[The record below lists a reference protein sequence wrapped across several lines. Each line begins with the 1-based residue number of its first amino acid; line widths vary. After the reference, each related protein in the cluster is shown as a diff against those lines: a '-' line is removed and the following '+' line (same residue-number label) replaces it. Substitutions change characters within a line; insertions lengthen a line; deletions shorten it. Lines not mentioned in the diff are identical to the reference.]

1 MLKKKLLLIA
11 IAAISITSC
20 TPIYK
25 KMNVDKETYAGLND
39 GLYANFQTSKG
50 NMIVKLEDKKA
61 PVTVA
66 NFVGLAEGKID
77 NTAKAK
83 GVPFYDGTIFH
94 RVIKDFMIQ
103 GGDPKGTGMGDPG
116 YKFDDEKNDLKHKG
130 KGILSMANS
139 GPNTNGSQFFITEVP
154 TPHLDGRHTIFGE
167 VVNGFETI
175 DSIAT
180 VEKGA
185 QDKPRTDVVL
195 EKVAIFSKG
204 DEYKT
209 YDAAKVFAEG
219 KGKIKENNKAILDK
233 IEADKKKK
241 AEEFAANQQKLVD
254 DLKAT
259 MQATPSGL
267 YYKITEATEGKTA
280 NAGDVVSVHYAGKL
294 VDGTEFDSSFKR
306 NEPIE
311 IPIGVGQVIKGWDEG
326 ILLLKEGES
335 ATLLIPSELGY
346 GANGAGGVIPPNA
359 WLIFDVKLVKV
370 NSSLEN

>member
-1 MLKKKLLLIA
+1 MLKKNLLIA
-11 IAAISITSC
+11 IAAISIASC

-25 KMNVDKETYAGLND
+25 KMNVDKETYAGLKE

-77 NTAKAK
+77 NTAKGK

-116 YKFDDEKNDLKHKG
+116 YKFDDERNDLQHTG

-167 VVNGFETI
+167 VVNGLEVV

-185 QDKPRTDVVL
+185 QDKPKTDVVL

-209 YDAAKVFAEG
+209 YDAAKIFSEG

-267 YYKITEATEGKTA
+267 YYKITETTDGKKA
-280 NAGDVVSVHYAGKL
+280 NVGDNVSVHYAGKL

-346 GANGAGGVIPPNA
+346 GANGAGGIIPPNA

-370 NSSLEN
+370 NSISTK

>member
-1 MLKKKLLLIA
+1 MLKKNLLIA

-25 KMNVDKETYAGLND
+25 KMNVEKETYAGLKE

-50 NMIVKLEDKKA
+50 NMIVKFEDKKA

-66 NFVGLAEGKID
+66 NFVGLAEGKIE
-77 NTAKAK
+77 NKAKAK

-116 YKFDDEKNDLKHKG
+116 YKFDDEKNDLQHTG

-139 GPNTNGSQFFITEVP
+139 GPNTNGSQFFITEIA
-154 TPHLDGRHTIFGE
+154 TPWLDGKHTVFGE
-167 VVNGFETI
+167 IVTGMEVVDT
-175 DSIAT
+175 IAT
-180 VEKGA
+180 VEKGP
-185 QDKPRTDVVL
+185 QDKPKTDVVL
-195 EKVAIFSKG
+195 EKVTIFSKG
-204 DEYKT
+204 DEYKN
-209 YDAAKVFAEG
+209 YDAAKIFTEG

-241 AEEFAANQQKLVD
+241 AEDFAANQQKLVD

-267 YYKITEATEGKTA
+267 YYKITQTTEGKKA
-280 NAGDVVSVHYAGKL
+280 NVGDVVSVHYAGKL

-326 ILLLKEGES
+326 ILLLNEGES

-346 GANGAGGVIPPNA
+346 GANGAGGIIPPNA
-359 WLIFDVKLVKV
+359 WLIFDVQLVKV
-370 NSSLEN
+370 NSTLAK

>member
-1 MLKKKLLLIA
+1 MIKKNFLIA
-11 IAAISITSC
+11 LAAILLTSC

-25 KMNVDKETYAGLND
+25 KMNVDKETYEGLND

-50 NMIVKLEDKKA
+50 NMIVKFEDKKA

-66 NFVGLAEGKID
+66 NFVGLAEGKIESK
-77 NTAKAK
+77 AKAK

-116 YKFDDEKNDLKHKG
+116 YKFDDEKNDLQHKS

-139 GPNTNGSQFFITEVP
+139 GPNTNGSQFFITEVA
-154 TPHLDGRHTIFGE
+154 TPWLDGRHTVFGE
-167 VVNGFETI
+167 VVKGEDVI
-175 DSIAT
+175 DAIAK

-185 QDKPRTDVVL
+185 QDKPKIDVVL
-195 EKVAIFSKG
+195 EKVSVFSKG
-204 DEYKT
+204 DEYKD
-209 YDAAKVFAEG
+209 YDAAKLFNEG
-219 KGKIKENNKAILDK
+219 KGKIQENNKAILAK

-241 AEEFAANQQKLVD
+241 EEEFAANQQKLVD
-254 DLKAT
+254 DLKAG

-267 YYKITEATEGKTA
+267 YYKITKTTNGVA
-280 NAGDVVSVHYAGKL
+280 PKAGDEVSVHYAGKL
-294 VDGTEFDSSFKR
+294 VDGSEFDSSFKR
-306 NEPIE
+306 NQPIE

-326 ILLLKEGES
+326 ILLLKEGEA

-346 GANGAGGVIPPNA
+346 GARGAGGVIPPNA
-359 WLIFDVKLVKV
+359 WLIFDVELVKV
-370 NSSLEN
+370 NGSAVK

>member
-1 MLKKKLLLIA
+1 MLKKNLLIA

-25 KMNVDKETYAGLND
+25 KMNVDKETYAGLKD

-50 NMIVKLEDKKA
+50 NMIVKLEDEKA

-77 NTAKAK
+77 NKAKAK

-116 YKFDDEKNDLKHKG
+116 YKFDDEKNDLQHKG

-167 VVNGFETI
+167 VVNGLEVI

-204 DEYKT
+204 DEYKS
-209 YDAAKVFAEG
+209 YDAAKIFSEG

-267 YYKITEATEGKTA
+267 YYKITEATDGKKA
-280 NAGDVVSVHYAGKL
+280 NVGDNVSVHYAGKL

-346 GANGAGGVIPPNA
+346 GANGAGGIIPPNA

-370 NSSLEN
+370 NTSLEK

>member
-1 MLKKKLLLIA
+1 MLKKNLLIA

-25 KMNVDKETYAGLND
+25 KMNVDKETYAGLKD

-50 NMIVKLEDKKA
+50 NMIVKLEDEKA

-66 NFVGLAEGKID
+66 NFVGLAEGKIE
-77 NTAKAK
+77 NKAKAK

-116 YKFDDEKNDLKHKG
+116 YKFDDERNDLQHKG

-167 VVNGFETI
+167 VVNGLEVI

-204 DEYKT
+204 DAYKT
-209 YDAAKVFAEG
+209 YDAAKIFSEG
-219 KGKIKENNKAILDK
+219 KGKIKENNRAVLDK

-267 YYKITEATEGKTA
+267 YYKITETTEGKKA
-280 NAGDVVSVHYAGKL
+280 NVGDNVSVHYAGKL

-335 ATLLIPSELGY
+335 ATLLIPSVLGY
-346 GANGAGGVIPPNA
+346 GANGAGGIIPPNA

-370 NSSLEN
+370 NSTLEN

>member
-1 MLKKKLLLIA
+1 MLKKNLLIA

-25 KMNVDKETYAGLND
+25 KMNVDKETYAGLKD

-50 NMIVKLEDKKA
+50 NMIVKLEDEKA

-66 NFVGLAEGKID
+66 NFVGLAEGKIE
-77 NTAKAK
+77 NKAKAK

-116 YKFDDEKNDLKHKG
+116 YKFDDERNDLQHKG

-167 VVNGFETI
+167 VVNGLEVI

-204 DEYKT
+204 DAYKT
-209 YDAAKVFAEG
+209 YDAAKIFSEG

-267 YYKITEATEGKTA
+267 YYKITETTDGKKA
-280 NAGDVVSVHYAGKL
+280 NVGDNVSVHYAGKL

-311 IPIGVGQVIKGWDEG
+311 ITIGVGQVIKGWDEG

-346 GANGAGGVIPPNA
+346 GANGAGGIIPPNA

-370 NSSLEN
+370 NSTLEK